1 MKKTAVLFDWLRAE
15 IERHDTDTRRAA
27 YREGRYPCAD
37 RTKDLNMRYRWD
49 LLWVAHGQM
58 PDTLRGDSTSCT
70 TRTLIQRCAALLH
83 NSKGARSPD
92 GRF

>member
-58 PDTLRGDSTSCT
+58 PDTLRGELNELHDTYIDT
-70 TRTLIQRCAALLH
+70 ALRRIVAQL
-83 NSKGARSPD
+83 
-92 GRF
+92 